1 MADLIFNN
9 VTTACTGISVSTP
22 TVNKRYLEYISGLL
36 TKDFSAVKSYQIK
49 FSSNCCPDTNLILPV
64 RYILSLD
71 LPLILNCF
79 VGSGIV
85 SFDINLNGI
94 DKSIIDPTTVSYSI
108 DGVNYT
114 TTLLTSNNTPTVNVS
129 VPIPGVFPTTY
140 TIYVKFK
147 NVHGFEYI
155 TSEDFE
161 WSNALDL
168 CDIGEADNHVT
179 IYPTLPTNVVINGSG
194 QLDLD
199 LLFGFTTGAVTNGVY
214 QVIICEESITATT
227 CVQNFYFID
236 CGLKCSVIAKLAAC
250 KDSDILFFY
259 DALTYSNECQD
270 AITYSETCSLF
281 ELFTNKLNSPDCN
294 NPWDDCNCNGTTD
307 IYNKNNSSTTTVR
320 NCNC

>member
-22 TVNKRYLEYISGLL
+22 TVNRRYLEYISGLL

-49 FSSNCCPDTNLILPV
+49 FSSNCCPDTNIILPV
-64 RYILSLD
+64 RYVLSLD
-71 LPLILNCF
+71 QGFPLNCLI
-79 VGSGIV
+79 GSSTL
-85 SFDINLNGI
+85 SFDININGI

-108 DGVNYT
+108 DGIIYT
-114 TTLLTSNNTPTVNVS
+114 STTLTSSTNPVVNVT
-129 VPIPGVFPTTY
+129 VPLPVVPTTY
-140 TIYVKFK
+140 TIYIKFK
-147 NVHGFEYI
+147 NIHGFEYI
-155 TSEDFE
+155 VEEDFE
-161 WSNALDL
+161 WSDPMDL
-168 CDIGEADNHVT
+168 CSINEPDNVVVT
-179 IYPTLPTNVVINGSG
+179 YPTLPTNVVINGSG

-199 LLFGFTTGAVTNGVY
+199 LLFGFTTGAVTTGVY

-227 CVQNFYFID
+227 CIQNFYFID

-270 AITYSETCSLF
+270 AISYSEACSLF

-294 NPWDDCNCNGTTD
+294 KPWDDCNCNGTTE